1 MLDAVVLGRW
11 LDANDAPGEGEEP
24 VLEQLSGGSQNT
36 LYLIHRGDHRM
47 VLRMPGARADAAR
60 IDGLLREIRLVRA
73 LGGTDVPHAELIAAN
88 DAGDLLGMPFY
99 VMQAIDGW
107 SPMDGGWP
115 SPFDDDLAARRGL
128 AFQLVEG
135 AAKLGRVDWQ
145 AQGLDGFGRPDGFH
159 ERQVDR
165 WLAFLDSY
173 KVRDLPGL
181 DEAADW
187 LRSNRPA
194 HYKPGIMHGDYQF
207 ANVMF
212 AHGEPARLAAIV
224 DWEMTTVGDPL
235 LDLAWCLLGYDG
247 ENPREDGFY
256 LDMSGMPTRSEL
268 LERYEQVS
276 GLSTENI
283 DYYLVLA
290 NWKLGIVLEKTYA
303 AGVRS
308 GKVDPKIQGAFGAMV
323 PQLIATAAEMAG
335 SLPSVSHSNELCRQL
350 FDLTGQTI
358 LITGGSRGLG
368 REMAFGVARCG
379 ADVVIASRKMENC
392 VAVAEQIESE
402 TGRTA
407 MPYQVHVGRWDQLDG
422 LVDAVYDR
430 FGKVDTLINNAG
442 MSPVYDKLTD
452 VTEKLFDAV
461 VNLNLKGPFRL
472 SALVGER
479 MVAAGRGSII
489 NVSTAGSLRP
499 TPDIIPYASSKAGL
513 NAMTEGFA
521 RALGPKV
528 RVNTLM
534 AGPFLTD
541 VSKSWNLD
549 QAAHNPFASLSLQ
562 RAGDPAEIVGAA
574 LFLASD
580 ASSFTT
586 GSIVRAD
593 GGIP

>member
-11 LDANDAPGEGEEP
+11 LDANAAPGDGEEP

-115 SPFDDDLAARRGL
+115 SPFDDDLTARRGL
-128 AFQLVEG
+128 AFELVEG

-145 AQGLDGFGRPDGFH
+145 AQGLDGFGRPAGFH

-173 KVRDLPGL
+173 QVRDLPGL
-181 DEAADW
+181 DEAAGW
-187 LRSNRPA
+187 LRANRPA

-247 ENPREDGFY
+247 EKPREDGFY
-256 LDMSGMPTRSEL
+256 LDMLGMPTRSEL
-268 LERYEQVS
+268 LERYEKVS

-308 GKVDPKIQGAFGAMV
+308 GKVDPKIQSAFGAMV
-323 PQLIATAAEMAG
+323 PQLIATAAEMTR
-335 SLPSVSHSNELCRQL
+335 SLPS
-350 FDLTGQTI
+350 
-358 LITGGSRGLG
+358 
-368 REMAFGVARCG
+368 M
-379 ADVVIASRKMENC
+379 K
-392 VAVAEQIESE
+392 
-402 TGRTA
+402 
-407 MPYQVHVGRWDQLDG
+407 P
-422 LVDAVYDR
+422 
-430 FGKVDTLINNAG
+430 
-442 MSPVYDKLTD
+442 
-452 VTEKLFDAV
+452 
-461 VNLNLKGPFRL
+461 LK
-472 SALVGER
+472 
-479 MVAAGRGSII
+479 
-489 NVSTAGSLRP
+489 
-499 TPDIIPYASSKAGL
+499 
-513 NAMTEGFA
+513 
-521 RALGPKV
+521 
-528 RVNTLM
+528 
-534 AGPFLTD
+534 
-541 VSKSWNLD
+541 
-549 QAAHNPFASLSLQ
+549 
-562 RAGDPAEIVGAA
+562 
-574 LFLASD
+574 
-580 ASSFTT
+580 
-586 GSIVRAD
+586 
-593 GGIP
+593 